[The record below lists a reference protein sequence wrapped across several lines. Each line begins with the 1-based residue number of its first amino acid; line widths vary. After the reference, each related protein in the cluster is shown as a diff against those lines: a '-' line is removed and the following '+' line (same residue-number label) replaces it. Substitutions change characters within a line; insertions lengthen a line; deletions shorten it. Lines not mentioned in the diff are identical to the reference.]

1 MKWWTTSFVH
11 HVDLIISPKT
21 QTIIKNKKNK
31 NYMTFLLQLDLYVP
45 LKDWIKLNFDAVI
58 RDDKFSIVVV
68 RRNENGMGI
77 S

>member
-1 MKWWTTSFVH
+1 M
-11 HVDLIISPKT
+11 VDHLIISPKT
-21 QTIIKNKKNK
+21 QTIMKK

-68 RRNENGMGI
+68 IRNENGMGI

>member
-11 HVDLIISPKT
+11 HVDLIISPQT
-21 QTIIKNKKNK
+21 QTIMKKK

-58 RDDKFSIVVV
+58 RDDKFSIVVM
-68 RRNENGMGI
+68 RRNEYGMGI

>member
-1 MKWWTTSFVH
+1 M
-11 HVDLIISPKT
+11 VDHITCPPRGSYNFSQNT
-21 QTIIKNKKNK
+21 NNYEKKK

-58 RDDKFSIVVV
+58 RDDKFSIVVM
-68 RRNENGMGI
+68 RRNEYGMGI

>member
-1 MKWWTTSFVH
+1 M
-11 HVDLIISPKT
+11 DLIISPKT
-21 QTIIKNKKNK
+21 QTIMKKKKK

>member
-1 MKWWTTSFVH
+1 M
-11 HVDLIISPKT
+11 
-21 QTIIKNKKNK
+21 N
-31 NYMTFLLQLDLYVP
+31 FLLQLDLYLP